1 MDEFP
6 RAVLLSLGQ
15 SWEVLSIWGRTECQG
30 FSSKGSRV
38 SCVSCG
44 FRVRLADPGRYAI
57 RVGRSTSVNGPFQD
71 KDGKNLTDGGGTVV
85 YASNHGVVYAP
96 GGVGVLP
103 ANEKHP
109 EILYY
114 HYRESIPT
122 LCVWFTDST
131 VNTSMG
137 LKDNVSR
144 ITTKQ

>member
-114 HYRESIPT
+114 HY
-122 LCVWFTDST
+122 L
-131 VNTSMG
+131 NTSMG